1 MSPHD
6 AMFNQVMIAD
16 DAQADSGKAS
26 WPAFPG
32 ERPAKQKLIAW
43 IDAWEDDLNTAGFS
57 AILRGELPFEC
68 QKLKPRDLLLVPADA
83 DSLRVALY
91 AEKNAQITFE
101 NEIKKDECDA
111 RILEC
116 KNRLAAKL
124 KKALR
129 PTAPLL
135 LGRLLAKHGFVD
147 KFGGQELVVPDAYD
161 GVSMF
166 HDIKAMLIDQEVS
179 RYDLKTYQKLYE
191 KIRDASQCGARGV
204 RQCRYG

>member
-1 MSPHD
+1 MSPND

-16 DAQADSGKAS
+16 DAQADSGKPT

-43 IDAWEDDLNTAGFS
+43 LDAWEDDLNTAGFS
-57 AILRGELPFEC
+57 AIMRGELPFEC
-68 QKLKPRDLLLVPADA
+68 QKLKPRELLSVPADA
-83 DSLRVALY
+83 DPLRVALY
-91 AEKNAQITFE
+91 AEKNAQIQFD

-129 PTAPLL
+129 PSRHGSPRATCSKAAASSLVTA
-135 LGRLLAKHGFVD
+135 RLAPPAAWTDPAPCWCILR
-147 KFGGQELVVPDAYD
+147 PDY
-161 GVSMF
+161 S
-166 HDIKAMLIDQEVS
+166 
-179 RYDLKTYQKLYE
+179 
-191 KIRDASQCGARGV
+191 ASQALK
-204 RQCRYG
+204 